1 MRDLASSEPASAEVV
16 AGTAP
21 GARRGLPWR
30 VIALVGGDAL
40 AFVAFAAL
48 GRRSHGEANAV
59 AEVLWTAF
67 PFALAWFLVAPWLS
81 AYRRAQT
88 DGPRRMLARTEL
100 AWLASYPLA
109 LLLRWALSADH
120 QVPVSFAAVILVA
133 NAVLL
138 GGWRGV
144 FALIERA
151 RRP

>member
-1 MRDLASSEPASAEVV
+1 M
-16 AGTAP
+16 
-21 GARRGLPWR
+21 LPWR
-30 VIALVGGDAL
+30 VIALAGGDAL

-67 PFALAWFLVAPWLS
+67 PFALAWFLVAPWLG

-120 QVPVSFAAVILVA
+120 QIPLSFAAVILAA

-138 GGWRGV
+138 GGWRSA

-151 RRP
+151 RRR